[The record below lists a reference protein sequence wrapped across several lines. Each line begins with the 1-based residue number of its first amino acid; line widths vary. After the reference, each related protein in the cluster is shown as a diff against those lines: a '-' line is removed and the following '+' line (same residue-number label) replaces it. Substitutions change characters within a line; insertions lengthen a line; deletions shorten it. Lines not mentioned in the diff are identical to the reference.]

1 VARLTLAEAGVRP
14 PAAAGSFYP
23 ADPARLGATV
33 DSLLADVAPAPFG
46 ARLRAIVVPHAGYVY
61 SGAVAATAW
70 AIVRAIRPPVARVIL
85 AGPAHFV
92 PLRGA
97 CVPAASRW
105 RVPIGEVAIDAD
117 LRALARTAG
126 ARVDDGPHE
135 PEHSLEVQVPFLL
148 RVAAAARMLPVA
160 VGEMSPRAAADLLG
174 RLAGDSDLLVVST
187 DLSHYHDDATAR
199 RLDRRTVEAIEARD
213 PAAIGDLDACGIFA
227 LRGLVELAARRGWPV
242 RTLDRRTSADAG
254 GSRDSVVG
262 YAALAFG

>member
-1 VARLTLAEAGVRP
+1 
-14 PAAAGSFYP
+14 
-23 ADPARLGATV
+23 
-33 DSLLADVAPAPFG
+33 
-46 ARLRAIVVPHAGYVY
+46 
-61 SGAVAATAW
+61 
-70 AIVRAIRPPVARVIL
+70 
-85 AGPAHFV
+85 
-92 PLRGA
+92 
-97 CVPAASRW
+97 VPAASRW

-174 RLAGDSDLLVVST
+174 RLAGESDLLVVST